1 MANDTKNATLRSV
14 LKLGTNAAKAERA
27 ATVLDSTVE
36 VAAAASNGSVYTFAR
51 IPTNA
56 RIHGLSRIA
65 GDILD
70 ATANTP
76 TLDLG
81 FKPVDSN
88 FTLDIDAL
96 NDGIDLSGSAFDVR
110 LIKDHAN
117 SGKMVWEFLGLSAD
131 PGGLADVV
139 GGILDADTA
148 AGGTLTLT
156 LVYSV
161 D

>member
-1 MANDTKNATLRSV
+1 MV
-14 LKLGTNAAKAERA
+14 KAERA

-36 VAAAASNGSVYTFAR
+36 VGTSIAANTEYVFAR
-51 IPTNA
+51 IPSRA

-65 GDILD
+65 GDVLD

-76 TLDLG
+76 TLDIGL
-81 FKPVDSN
+81 KAVDGN
-88 FTLDIDAL
+88 VTTDIDAI
-96 NDGIDLSGSAFDVR
+96 NDGIDLSGSAFDIR

-117 SGKMVWEFLGLSAD
+117 SGRRAWEFVSGVTAD
-131 PGGLADVV
+131 PGGFLDV
-139 GGILDADTA
+139 IATTQDAVTA

>member
-1 MANDTKNATLRSV
+1 MPNATLRSSV
-14 LKLGTNAAKAERA
+14 KLDTLQVKAERA

-36 VAAAASNGSVYTFAR
+36 VSAGATANTQYVFAR
-51 IPTNA
+51 IPSHA

-65 GDILD
+65 GDVLD

-81 FKPVDSN
+81 FKAVSSN
-88 FTLDIDAL
+88 ITTDVDAL

-117 SGKMVWEFLGLSAD
+117 SGKMAWEFVSGQSTD
-131 PGGLADVV
+131 PGGFFDVI
-139 GGILDADTA
+139 GTILDATAA